1 MERMERTPQP
11 PAALPP
17 LTLYRDTATSA
28 GFSPCAG
35 HLPDCGVHA
44 AVIKLLVVELS
55 EEREQHLDASY
66 GVDGAV
72 DGVRDDGLHVLQVVG
87 GWGGRT
93 LALASG
99 REGKSARWAFCT
111 QAQD

>member
-1 MERMERTPQP
+1 MERMERTQQP
-11 PAALPP
+11 PAALPR

-72 DGVRDDGLHVLQVVG
+72 DGVRDDGLHVLQEG
-87 GWGGRT
+87 GGRGG
-93 LALASG
+93 AH
-99 REGKSARWAFCT
+99 
-111 QAQD
+111 

>member
-1 MERMERTPQP
+1 MKRTQQP
-11 PAALPP
+11 PAALPR

-35 HLPDCGVHA
+35 HLPDSGVHA

-72 DGVRDDGLHVLQVVG
+72 DGVRDDGLHVLQG
-87 GWGGRT
+87 GAHISVSERQREKVAT
-93 LALASG
+93 LGFLHAGSRLKYSSEDA
-99 REGKSARWAFCT
+99 
-111 QAQD
+111 

>member
-1 MERMERTPQP
+1 MKRTQPP
-11 PAALPP
+11 PAALPR

-35 HLPDCGVHA
+35 HLPDRGVHA

-72 DGVRDDGLHVLQVVG
+72 DGVRDDGLHVLQ
-87 GWGGRT
+87 GGRT

-99 REGKSARWAFCT
+99 RERKSPRWAFCT